1 MAINPSPVNMYAF
14 NVKRLSLMMKAGANT
29 SATADAGT
37 PAASAGFSAYEGDQ
51 VYVVATS
58 LANAIATLGV
68 QYGSDLGPIS
78 GGAMKTP
85 GAITQLA

>member
-14 NVKRLSLMMKAGANT
+14 NVKRLSLMVPAGVNL
-29 SATADAGT
+29 GT
-37 PAASAGFSAYEGDQ
+37 NASAGPTSSTGLAAYEGDQ
-51 VYVVATS
+51 VYVVATT

-68 QYGSDLGPIS
+68 QYGSDLGPVS
-78 GGAMKTP
+78 GGAIKTP